1 MDDKIV
7 GTVMVE
13 SSQMAAFTALA
24 DELGVTITFEK
35 PLKFEDLGLAELEKG
50 QFQCLMCSKLI
61 TRKARAVEH
70 FKKFHTEI
78 KEPMERC
85 PRCDAEIAKSKFQMH
100 MEKSHEINAN
110 FKVMMKRSFQ
120 PNLSENETIKE
131 KIPKMEQDV
140 PKKEINSKSSAKKAE
155 KDVAEKETIQNAKK
169 DAAKQ
174 EKVGETKK
182 AATKKEKIP
191 KANKDVAEKEKN
203 PKPKK
208 KAAKKTETGK
218 VKELKIS
225 LQKLTEEDINN
236 NIKEDKVVEPAS
248 TESNETDMIK
258 QEFEN
263 SSYENNEG
271 NQST

>member
-1 MDDKIV
+1 MGQTAKPRTDNKMDDKIV

-24 DELGVTITFEK
+24 EELGVTITFEK

-85 PRCDAEIAKSKFQMH
+85 PRCDVEIAKSKFQMH

-155 KDVAEKETIQNAKK
+155 KDVAEKEKN
-169 DAAKQ
+169 
-174 EKVGETKK
+174 
-182 AATKKEKIP
+182 P
-191 KANKDVAEKEKN
+191 K

-208 KAAKKTETGK
+208 KAAKKTETAK

-225 LQKLTEEDINN
+225 LQ
-236 NIKEDKVVEPAS
+236 
-248 TESNETDMIK
+248 
-258 QEFEN
+258 
-263 SSYENNEG
+263 
-271 NQST
+271 

>member
-1 MDDKIV
+1 MGNRCSTKAECGSLVFLLPCINLLQNRVTTDNKMDDKIV

-13 SSQMAAFTALA
+13 SSQISAFTALA

-35 PLKFEDLGLAELEKG
+35 PIKFEDLGLAELEKG

-61 TRKARAVEH
+61 NRKARAVEH

-85 PRCDAEIAKSKFQMH
+85 PRCEAEIAKSKFQMH

-110 FKVMMKRSFQ
+110 FKLMMKRSFQ

-140 PKKEINSKSSAKKAE
+140 
-155 KDVAEKETIQNAKK
+155 AKK

-182 AATKKEKIP
+182 APTKKEKSP
-191 KANKDVAEKEKN
+191 KAKKDVAE
-203 PKPKK
+203 
-208 KAAKKTETGK
+208 
-218 VKELKIS
+218 
-225 LQKLTEEDINN
+225 
-236 NIKEDKVVEPAS
+236 
-248 TESNETDMIK
+248 
-258 QEFEN
+258 
-263 SSYENNEG
+263 
-271 NQST
+271 

>member
-1 MDDKIV
+1 
-7 GTVMVE
+7 MVE

-35 PLKFEDLGLAELEKG
+35 PTKFEDLGLAELEKG

-61 TRKARAVEH
+61 NRKVRAVEH

-78 KEPMERC
+78 KEPMEQC
-85 PRCDAEIAKSKFQMH
+85 PRCDSEIAKSKFQMH

-110 FKVMMKRSFQ
+110 FKLMMKRSFQ
-120 PNLSENETIKE
+120 PDLSENETIKE
-131 KIPKMEQDV
+131 KNPKMEHDV
-140 PKKEINSKSSAKKAE
+140 PKKEINSKSPAKKAE
-155 KDVAEKETIQNAKK
+155 KDLAEKETIQNAKK
-169 DAAKQ
+169 KQ

-191 KANKDVAEKEKN
+191 RAKNDVAEKEKN

-225 LQKLTEEDINN
+225 LQRLTEEDINN
-236 NIKEDKVVEPAS
+236 NIKEDKVVKSAS
-248 TESNETDMIK
+248 TESNETDIIK
-258 QEFEN
+258 QE
-263 SSYENNEG
+263 
-271 NQST
+271 

>member
-1 MDDKIV
+1 MDDKIE

-13 SSQMAAFTALA
+13 SSQMSAFTALA

-35 PLKFEDLGLAELEKG
+35 PIKFEDLGLAELEKDK
-50 QFQCLMCSKLI
+50 FQCLMCSKLI
-61 TRKARAVEH
+61 NRKARAVEL

-78 KEPMERC
+78 KVIMERC
-85 PRCDAEIAKSKFQMH
+85 PRCDAEIAKSKFQTH
-100 MEKSHEINAN
+100 MEKCHEINAN
-110 FKVMMKRSFQ
+110 FKLMMKRSFQ

-131 KIPKMEQDV
+131 KVPKREQDV
-140 PKKEINSKSSAKKAE
+140 PKKEINSKSPAKKAE

-174 EKVGETKK
+174 EKVGKTKK

-208 KAAKKTETGK
+208 KAAKKTETGM

-236 NIKEDKVVEPAS
+236 NIKENKVVESAS

-258 QEFEN
+258 QE
-263 SSYENNEG
+263 
-271 NQST
+271 

>member
-1 MDDKIV
+1 
-7 GTVMVE
+7 MVE
-13 SSQMAAFTALA
+13 SSQISAFTALA

-35 PLKFEDLGLAELEKG
+35 PIKFEDLGLAELEKG

-61 TRKARAVEH
+61 NRKARAVEH

-85 PRCDAEIAKSKFQMH
+85 PRCEAEIAKSKFQMH

-110 FKVMMKRSFQ
+110 FKLMMKRSFQ

-140 PKKEINSKSSAKKAE
+140 PKKEMNSKSPAKKAE
-155 KDVAEKETIQNAKK
+155 KNVAEKTTIQNAKK

-182 AATKKEKIP
+182 AATKKEKSP
-191 KANKDVAEKEKN
+191 KAKKDVAEKEKN

-208 KAAKKTETGK
+208 KAAKKTETGM

-225 LQKLTEEDINN
+225 LQKLTEEEINN
-236 NIKEDKVVEPAS
+236 NTKEDKVVESAV
-248 TESNETDMIK
+248 TESNETDTIK
-258 QEFEN
+258 QE
-263 SSYENNEG
+263 
-271 NQST
+271 